1 MRLLQRFQ
9 KGFQLV
15 ELVVA
20 SAVLATLIFLS
31 LPPFLRITGDLRLR
45 LTAQEVV
52 GVLRTARAFAI
63 RHGTNVAVR
72 FKSSPQGAV
81 LYALYRDGD
90 GDGVLSRDID
100 KGTDPPV
107 QPPRSLDQAGGR
119 SSRLGFP
126 PGLRVR
132 DPGSPG
138 RWLTT
143 TDPIRFNSSDLASFG
158 PLGTSTPGSLYLTDG
173 QSRLAVVRVLGRTGR
188 VRVMAYD
195 FIRQVWR

>member
-1 MRLLQRFQ
+1 MRHLRCFQ

-15 ELVVA
+15 EMVVA
-20 SAVLATLIFLS
+20 LTILGTLIFLS

-45 LTAQEVV
+45 LTANEVM
-52 GVLRTARAFAI
+52 GILRAARSFAI
-63 RHGTNVAVR
+63 RHGANVAVQ
-72 FKSSPQGAV
+72 FKSSPEGAI

-90 GDGVLSRDID
+90 GDGVLTKDIA
-100 KGTDPPV
+100 KRVDPAV
-107 QPPRSLDQAGGR
+107 QPPHSLDQAGGR
-119 SSRLGFP
+119 SARLGFP

-138 RWLTT
+138 KWLTT
-143 TDPIRFNSSDLASFG
+143 ADPIRFNSSDLASFG

-173 QSRLAVVRVLGRTGR
+173 HSRLAVVRVLGRTGR

-195 FIRQVWR
+195 FVRQVWQ

>member
-1 MRLLQRFQ
+1 MRQLRRFQ

-20 SAVLATLIFLS
+20 STILGTLIFLS
-31 LPPFLRITGDLRLR
+31 LPPVLRITGDLRLR
-45 LTAQEVV
+45 LTANEVM
-52 GVLRTARAFAI
+52 GILRSARAFAI
-63 RHGTNVAVR
+63 RHGANVAVQ
-72 FKSSPQGAV
+72 FKSSPEGAI

-90 GDGVLSRDID
+90 GDGVLTKDID
-100 KGTDPPV
+100 RRVDPPV
-107 QPPRSLDQAGGR
+107 QPPRNLDQAGGR
-119 SSRLGFP
+119 SARLGFP

-138 RWLTT
+138 RWMTT

-158 PLGTSTPGSLYLTDG
+158 PLGTSTPGSIYLTDG
-173 QSRLAVVRVLGRTGR
+173 SRRLAVVRVLGRTGR

-195 FIRQVWR
+195 FVRQVWQ